1 MVGWRGVL
9 MSLAGDGSPG
19 QTASTPTQGFGC
31 EPLLFLLY
39 NGVLY
44 LWFDSPEEHNVHYLW
59 KIIVHFIGRAGR
71 AGHARCAGRAG
82 SPPRLDAATYFRG

>member
-44 LWFDSPEEHNVHYLW
+44 YGFTALKSITS
-59 KIIVHFIGRAGR
+59 IISRK
-71 AGHARCAGRAG
+71 
-82 SPPRLDAATYFRG
+82 

>member
-44 LWFDSPEEHNVHYLW
+44 LWLYSPKEHNVHYLW
-59 KIIVHFIGRAGR
+59 KVIVHLIGR
-71 AGHARCAGRAG
+71 AGHADRQGVQDVQG
-82 SPPRLDAATYFRG
+82 LPRG